1 MGFPLESGFQRES
14 NLKNMMPKKVFID
27 EKPLDCPSQL
37 RAIHDTM
44 DLLSGRW
51 KITII
56 GCLNFGEKRF
66 MDLQREVEGIGS
78 KMLSKELH
86 ELEVNGLVS
95 RTVMNTKPVT
105 VKYAI
110 TDYGQTLRP
119 ILAEMADWGKNHRK
133 KVITSLKEVR

>member
-1 MGFPLESGFQRES
+1 
-14 NLKNMMPKKVFID
+14 MMPKKVFID